1 MSTTAAEALPAARRI
16 CNPEAEG
23 SSPSGGY
30 SRSIMPCFV
39 IYFKTEALRR
49 RLVPLL
55 PQIPPFFQFAVRT
68 GTPEIRY
75 FAPDETWNG
84 FPFPVDAGDVY
95 VFDDEIPAR
104 ALGGGGDM
112 RAAIRVRPEDPDNV
126 LILRLW
132 HELLH
137 AVGQPADD
145 MEYLTAEWQTPLQRL
160 LWALWPRFCGS
171 VDVPFWHRRYY
182 AWLTLRAEG
191 AP

>member
-160 LWALWPRFCGS
+160 LWALWPR
-171 VDVPFWHRRYY
+171 
-182 AWLTLRAEG
+182 
-191 AP
+191 